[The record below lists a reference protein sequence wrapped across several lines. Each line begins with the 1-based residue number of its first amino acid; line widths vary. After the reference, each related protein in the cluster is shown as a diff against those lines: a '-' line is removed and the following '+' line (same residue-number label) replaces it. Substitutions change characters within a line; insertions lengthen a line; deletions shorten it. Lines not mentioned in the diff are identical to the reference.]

1 MPYFPLWSAVAIS
14 QYGLSR
20 DSNAPIENY
29 FKILKHNI
37 LDGETRIPAPR
48 FITKNLE
55 IIQARLKERQ
65 FPLTTSRQKR
75 QIEKVI
81 PDDEET
87 AVETWQK
94 QKKQT
99 INRFL
104 KYPKYVPVDNN
115 ANVNVQNDEPKVLCE
130 DDGSPE
136 PFEKCKP
143 SRCVTDVA
151 TADEVLFDK
160 EMTYPQGF
168 PDIKKVINGFV
179 IEPQSF
185 RTLMPFQSND
195 EYLDD
200 NVINAFFSFLPGIAE
215 RKKFSLLCFD
225 TYICESILR
234 QGFVSDGFHKWA
246 STIAMVKYPV
256 WLIPIHYA
264 NHWTLLM
271 IVHPRKIIVLYDS
284 LHRNPN
290 EKIVGD
296 LSFHRGAHKH

>member
-1 MPYFPLWSAVAIS
+1 MRSIAISLIAKMLHCKCVSATAEVYVVFVRLFGLKNKCTDFNQLVTSVKIIVEDVSSDSTSYIPPEAESGISYERKASPYYRAFKQIEISALDRCSTIPVSNPFSSTDLFEYVAEFLLPYFPLWSAVAIS

-130 DDGSPE
+130 DDGPPE

-143 SRCVTDVA
+143 VC
-151 TADEVLFDK
+151 
-160 EMTYPQGF
+160 
-168 PDIKKVINGFV
+168 N
-179 IEPQSF
+179 
-185 RTLMPFQSND
+185 
-195 EYLDD
+195 
-200 NVINAFFSFLPGIAE
+200 
-215 RKKFSLLCFD
+215 
-225 TYICESILR
+225 
-234 QGFVSDGFHKWA
+234 
-246 STIAMVKYPV
+246 
-256 WLIPIHYA
+256 
-264 NHWTLLM
+264 
-271 IVHPRKIIVLYDS
+271 
-284 LHRNPN
+284 
-290 EKIVGD
+290 
-296 LSFHRGAHKH
+296 